1 MKKTINL
8 LVAFI
13 CIFIFLNTSLAQIA
27 YEAVDDGTWDSPFTW
42 EPEGVPGESDIAVNP
57 GAFEISIIG
66 DISVAEYHQ
75 IGGTLYINGS
85 LTILNNGSW
94 ENGHIIGT
102 ASPEDA
108 QINIPETAEFT
119 LIEGFT
125 QGKLLDVIELN
136 NMGTITIYEGFAPT
150 GATVINNYGLFDY
163 AGNIYIGSSGPSEG
177 TFNNYGT
184 IRKSLGGGNT
194 NIAAGFATVNHNGTI
209 EVNAGI
215 LNFYGDIQYIN
226 GDYIIDTGAELL
238 MNGGDILMEGTLDGS
253 PEGDFT
259 IGGSGNLI
267 IPQDSIA
274 TLNFTNNGAL
284 WAGVDINGG
293 GTLLIPEGAVF
304 KSVYSG
310 SARILSE
317 NTTILNQGIFLAT
330 IGFAQYDGSTIIN
343 EGLFE
348 ITENCVFGSSGP
360 TNGAID
366 NFGTILKSGGATSTT
381 FAAGLT
387 ITNHDSEID
396 IQMGKIQTYGTWNLM
411 GGNYSMVENTEFIF
425 GGTLNLSGT
434 LTGSPAGD
442 FVFASADVVVESEA
456 TLNIQGTGVQWSSS
470 DIMGGGTLTIAESGL
485 MQIVYGGSARILT
498 NNTTIVNNGTVEAS
512 YGFVIQ
518 DGAVFQ
524 NNGLLNILDNT
535 QFSGGG
541 SPEGVFENYGSL
553 IKSGGDGNSN
563 WQTNLQTIN
572 FENGIID
579 AAYGT
584 LRFYT
589 LTNNQ
594 GGIIQGNAT
603 FYAPSIFQDY
613 GIVSPGSSPGIL
625 NWKINYQ
632 PTGSSILDIEIGGLT
647 PGDEHDQ
654 LVVNGYAG
662 VDGTLQVTLTN
673 GFIPQAGDSFVIIN
687 AEAVTDTFYTKQFPD
702 EVYMSVFYNTD
713 NVTLVVDSV
722 GALSVNEQSDNQIF
736 SHFKNYPNPFN
747 KFTTFT
753 FELKETAHVALE
765 IFDLTGR
772 KVAAIINETMPAG
785 EHVIIWNS
793 ETMQSGNYLGNLQ
806 INGIATTRKLIIT
819 K

>member
-8 LVAFI
+8 LVAVL
-13 CIFIFLNTSLAQIA
+13 CISVFFKTSTAQTS
-27 YEAVDDGTWDSPFTW
+27 YEAINDGLWDSPLTW

-57 GAFEISIIG
+57 GAFEISITG
-66 DISVAEYHQ
+66 DFTVAEYHQ

-102 ASPEDA
+102 GSPEDA

-163 AGNIYIGSSGPSEG
+163 AGNLYIGSSGPSEG

-215 LNFYGDIQYIN
+215 LNFYGDIHYIN
-226 GDYIIDTGAELL
+226 GNYIIDSGAELL

-253 PEGDFT
+253 PAGDFT
-259 IGGSGNLI
+259 MRGSGNLI
-267 IPQDSIA
+267 IPEDSTV
-274 TLNFTNNGAL
+274 TLNFSNNGAL
-284 WAGVDINGG
+284 WAGVEIIGG
-293 GTLLIPEGAVF
+293 GTLHIPDGAVF

-310 SARILSE
+310 SARILSG
-317 NTTILNQGIFLAT
+317 NTTILNQGTFLAT
-330 IGFAQYDGSTIIN
+330 IGFAQFDGSAIIN

-348 ITENCVFGSSGP
+348 ITDNCVFGSSVS
-360 TNGAID
+360 TNGGFE
-366 NFGTILKSGGATSTT
+366 NYGTVLKSGGTASTS
-381 FAAGLT
+381 FAAG
-387 ITNHDSEID
+387 IVFTNHHSEID
-396 IQMGKIQTYGTWNLM
+396 VQEGEIQTYGTWNLM
-411 GGNYSMVENTEFIF
+411 GGNYSMSENTEINF
-425 GGTLNLSGT
+425 GGTLNLSGI

-442 FVFASADVVVESEA
+442 FILASADVVVDTEA
-456 TLNIQGTGVQWSSS
+456 TLNFQGTGVQWSGS
-470 DIMGGGTLTIAESGL
+470 DIMGGGILTNAETGL
-485 MQIVYGGSARILT
+485 IQIVYGGSARIIT
-498 NNTTIVNNGTVEAS
+498 DNTTLVNNGTVEAS
-512 YGFVIQ
+512 YGIAIQ
-518 DGAVFQ
+518 NGAVFR
-524 NNGLLNILDNT
+524 NNGIFNILDNT

-563 WQTNLQTIN
+563 WQADLQTTN

-579 AAYGT
+579 AAFGT

-594 GGIIQGNAT
+594 GATIQGNAT
-603 FYAPSIFQDY
+603 FYAPSNFPDY

-632 PTGSSILDIEIGGLT
+632 PSGSSILDIEIGGLT
-647 PGDEHDQ
+647 PGEEHDQ
-654 LVVNGYAG
+654 LIVNGYAG
-662 VDGTLQVTLTN
+662 VDGTLQVSLID
-673 GFIPQAGDSFVIIN
+673 GFVPVAGDTFVIIS
-687 AEAVTDTFYTKQFPD
+687 AEAVTDTFQVKQFPD
-702 EVYMSVFYNTD
+702 ELFMSVHYNSD

-722 GALSVNEQSDNQIF
+722 GALSVTEMNDLVF
-736 SHFKNYPNPFN
+736 SNFENYPNPFN
-747 KFTTFT
+747 KSTTFT
-753 FELKETAHVALE
+753 FELKETSFVSLD
-765 IFDLTGR
+765 IFDLSGH
-772 KVAAIINETMPAG
+772 KVAELINANLPAG
-785 EHVIIWNS
+785 EHIITWH
-793 ETMQSGNYLGNLQ
+793 SGSLTSGHYLGHLQ
-806 INGIATTRKLIIT
+806 INGWATTRKLIIT